1 MEDSTKLRE
10 IDSTQCLEG
19 ISKGLA
25 DMEDH
30 GDIKLNRPVEL
41 ALKGFDLLPLI
52 GRIPI
57 VIQPDLADSYMR
69 TLRELPLHIVKLGGV
84 VLLDIG
90 WVQANGGEKSLGM
103 CRAKLKDARIARCV
117 DIG

>member
-25 DMEDH
+25 DMQDH
-30 GDIKLNRPVEL
+30 GDIELSCPVEL
-41 ALKGFDLLPLI
+41 ALKGFDLLLLI
-52 GRIPI
+52 GRVPI
-57 VIQPDLADSYMR
+57 VVQPDLADSYMR
-69 TLRELPLHIVKLGGV
+69 MLRELPLHIVKLGGV

-90 WVQANGGEKSLGM
+90 WVQANGGEKSIGM
-103 CRAKLKDARIARCV
+103 CGAKIKDARIARCI